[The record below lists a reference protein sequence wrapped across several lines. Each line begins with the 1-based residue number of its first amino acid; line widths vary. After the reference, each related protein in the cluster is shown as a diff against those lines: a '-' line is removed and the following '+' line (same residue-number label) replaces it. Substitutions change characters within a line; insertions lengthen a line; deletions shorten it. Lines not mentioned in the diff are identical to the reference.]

1 MTRYIATRLG
11 YGAIAVIGVVLV
23 VFVVVRLL
31 GDPAALMLSEDA
43 PPQAIEAF
51 RIEHGFDKPIH
62 IQLIRYL
69 GDLARG
75 DLGKSLRHNESASRL
90 ILERI
95 PATLQLTV
103 AALVVSLLISIPLG
117 TIAALN
123 KGTMRDRATMVIAI
137 AGQSLPDFWLALM
150 LMLVFGVWLK
160 WVPVSG
166 MGSWKHLVL
175 PVISLAVFPLARA
188 TRLVRSSLLETLNQD
203 YIKTAR
209 SKGLSSLTTVGKH
222 ALRNALIP
230 VVTIVGLEVGSL
242 LGGAIIIETIFA
254 WPGMGR
260 LLVQALNNRD
270 FPLIQAGVL
279 MLAVIKVIV
288 TVMVDVAYT
297 FIDPRI
303 RYA

>member
-1 MTRYIATRLG
+1 MSRYILSRFG
-11 YGAIAVIGVVLV
+11 YGLIAILGVVLV

-51 RIEHGFDKPIH
+51 RREHGFDKPIQV
-62 IQLIRYL
+62 QLVKYL
-69 GDLARG
+69 GEVLRG
-75 DLGKSLRHNESASRL
+75 DLGNSLRHNEPAAKL
-90 ILERI
+90 ISGRI
-95 PATLQLTV
+95 PATLQLTLT
-103 AALVVSLLISIPLG
+103 ALLVSLVISIPLG

-123 KGTMRDRATMVIAI
+123 KGTARDRVTMVIAI
-137 AGQSLPDFWLALM
+137 AGQSLPDFWLGLM

-166 MGSWKHLVL
+166 TGSWKHLVL
-175 PVISLAVFPLARA
+175 PVITLALFPLARA
-188 TRLVRSSLLETLNQD
+188 TRLVRSSLLDALNQD

-209 SKGLSSLTTVGKH
+209 SKGLSGLTTVYKH

-230 VVTIVGLEVGSL
+230 VVTIVGLEIGSL

-279 MLAVIKVIV
+279 MIAIIKVTV
-288 TVMVDVAYT
+288 TVMVDVSYSL
-297 FIDPRI
+297 IDPRI